1 MSVINICG
9 VLIHTLPEQAETVKR
24 LLEEK
29 QGVEVHAVSDNGRLV
44 VTVEKDTREETGETL
59 NYFQNMDHVISAS
72 LVYQYFDDEVAEQEI
87 SQ

>member
-9 VLIHTLPEQAETVKR
+9 VLIHTLPEQAETVKQ
-24 LLEEK
+24 LLEQK
-29 QGVEVHAVSDNGRLV
+29 QGVEVHAVSENGRLV

-59 NYFQNMDHVISAS
+59 NYFQNLDHVISAS